1 MRNVP
6 GQPMPD
12 SEPDD
17 NVINLA
23 TAKRR
28 LRATAADAHSEAILQ
43 ALREVP
49 NVRAVR
55 PKKPL
60 PLLTPPAVPVR
71 FRLRV
76 DVVGAKPPIWRRL
89 SVPSHLRLDRL
100 HDVLQAAFGWTNCH
114 LHQFTLAGDPYGQE
128 TEGILTPFD
137 VEEGDQGVLESE
149 LRLDQFLANKGNTL
163 HYTYDFGDD
172 WEHTI
177 TVEAVENAEAGRP
190 VDASVRC
197 LAGRR
202 KGPPDDI
209 GGIHNY
215 EHILAVAAN
224 PSDPEYRDMVQ
235 QIAYFQ
241 LFDFTDQIDLDA
253 INRSLDRL

>member
-6 GQPMPD
+6 GQSMPE
-12 SEPDD
+12 SEPD
-17 NVINLA
+17 NVIHLA
-23 TAKRR
+23 SAKRR
-28 LRATAADAHSEAILQ
+28 LRATAADTHSDAILQ
-43 ALREVP
+43 ALREVA

-60 PLLTPPAVPVR
+60 PLLTPPDVPVR

-76 DVVGAKPPIWRRL
+76 DLVGAKPPIWRRL
-89 SVPSHLRLDRL
+89 SVPSHLTLDRL
-100 HDVLQAAFGWTNCH
+100 HDVLQTAFGWTNSH
-114 LHQFTLAGDPYGQE
+114 LHQFTLAADPYGHE

-149 LRLDQFLANKGNTL
+149 LRLDQFLANKGDTL

-177 TVEAVENAEAGRP
+177 AVEAVESAEAGRAA
-190 VDASVRC
+190 DASIRC
-197 LAGRR
+197 IAGRR
-202 KGPPDDI
+202 KGPPEDI

-224 PSDPEYRDMVQ
+224 PSDPEYGDLVDEV
-235 QIAYFQ
+235 AYFH
-241 LFDFTDQIDLDA
+241 LFDFTDRIDLDA
-253 INRSLDRL
+253 INRSLGRL